1 MHRTGPKAV
10 EMTECVLRVVQL
22 QIDTE
27 VLVKQI
33 ELSSVAVVPVLD
45 PDDRL
50 TEIGQVEQQPLLD
63 LLELTALDLVGVVLI
78 VVLVTEDLMTTAEVD
93 GQEGVDERHIV
104 VSAANLEDLPPAKTK
119 RFVPLPPCLVVIA
132 FLPFRTELPL
142 VPALFDISQQLD
154 TELVGIE
161 AARLG
166 GHCPRVVVGVIDEL
180 RGMEDLLGHDRRVPE
195 RGPAL
200 VHDLGLALGG

>member
-1 MHRTGPKAV
+1 M
-10 EMTECVLRVVQL
+10 
-22 QIDTE
+22 
-27 VLVKQI
+27 KQI

-63 LLELTALDLVGVVLI
+63 LLELAALDLVGVVLI
-78 VVLVTEDLMTTAEVD
+78 VVLVTEELMTTAEVD

-104 VSAANLEDLPPAKTK
+104 VNAANLEDLLPAKTK
-119 RFVPLPPCLVVIA
+119 RLVPLPPCLVVIA

-142 VPALFDISQQLD
+142 VPALFDVSQQLD

-161 AARLG
+161 AAGLG

-180 RGMEDLLGHDRRVPE
+180 RGVEDSSGS
-195 RGPAL
+195 
-200 VHDLGLALGG
+200 